1 MEFLLKKDERRDAS
15 RRTPHRARHGNTLGA
30 ARPALV
36 DAQTLAGLLGVARE
50 FVYDHPAELG
60 ALRLGDGPAAR
71 RNGDALADASWAQIR
86 QACKPVM
93 RATEAPL
100 LLISSTQ
107 RAYRL
112 ATLGP
117 P

>member
-1 MEFLLKKDERRDAS
+1 
-15 RRTPHRARHGNTLGA
+15 
-30 ARPALV
+30 
-36 DAQTLAGLLGVARE
+36 
-50 FVYDHPAELG
+50 
-60 ALRLGDGPAAR
+60 
-71 RNGDALADASWAQIR
+71 
-86 QACKPVM
+86 M